1 MASGNP
7 TTAAKRFLVTLVAA
21 ALGVIAAAAP
31 VATGVE
37 ELAAPALTTPTTVS
51 DAVPDA
57 RDTTPASAEAC
68 ADGGVAATDESAAAA
83 EAAPITPVAAIAP
96 LVTPEAALA
105 AAATATGLPS
115 SEIAVAVV
123 DLATGTE
130 VTWGTADPQVT
141 ASIVKVDIL
150 MTLLLQRQD
159 EGATLTATQR
169 ELAIEMI
176 TESDNDAATAL
187 WNEIGQGDGLAEAN
201 ARFGLTSTVPGDG
214 GYWGLTETTPTDQVR
229 LLAGLA
235 SSNEVLSDTNRA
247 YVLSLMSSVDPDQA
261 WGVSAAGTAALK
273 NGWLDRPDGTW
284 AINSIGIVTTTAGNE
299 LLVAVQSH
307 GWSTMEAGVAAVQE
321 LAAAAVATVSTG
333 SL

>member
-1 MASGNP
+1 MPDGDRRRTDTDPNSGGARASGGERLARLR
-7 TTAAKRFLVTLVAA
+7 TS
-21 ALGVIAAAAP
+21 ALRHGSAAP
-31 VATGVE
+31 D
-37 ELAAPALTTPTTVS
+37 LAAGLGPVS
-51 DAVPDA
+51 L
-57 RDTTPASAEAC
+57 S
-68 ADGGVAATDESAAAA
+68 
-83 EAAPITPVAAIAP
+83 
-96 LVTPEAALA
+96 ALA